1 MTDLEKNQLIN
12 QVQRDWLIPGFS
24 MPSAQELLSA
34 LLPYI
39 ELKEGVDEEKL
50 YQVLNRKMNKLLEK
64 KEDQR
69 PMLSE
74 LLTEEMIQLSD
85 QPKTG
90 KKQSHLPH
98 SRYYQKI
105 K

>member
-1 MTDLEKNQLIN
+1 
-12 QVQRDWLIPGFS
+12 
-24 MPSAQELLSA
+24 MPSAQELLAA

-74 LLTEEMIQLSD
+74 LLTEETIQLSD
-85 QPKTG
+85 QPKWQEAITLAAQPLLL
-90 KKQSHLPH
+90 KN
-98 SRYYQKI
+98 KI
-105 K
+105 EKSYIKSDD

>member
-1 MTDLEKNQLIN
+1 
-12 QVQRDWLIPGFS
+12 

-85 QPKTG
+85 QPKLARSNHICRTAAIIR
-90 KKQSHLPH
+90 K
-98 SRYYQKI
+98 
-105 K
+105 

>member
-1 MTDLEKNQLIN
+1 
-12 QVQRDWLIPGFS
+12 
-24 MPSAQELLSA
+24 MPSAQELLAA

-98 SRYYQKI
+98 NRYY
-105 K
+105 

>member
-1 MTDLEKNQLIN
+1 
-12 QVQRDWLIPGFS
+12 

-85 QPKTG
+85 QPKKLARSNHICRTAAIIR
-90 KKQSHLPH
+90 K
-98 SRYYQKI
+98 
-105 K
+105 